1 VLLERNKDLV
11 RRYLEIWNTGNLIP
25 VEEIVAVDF
34 VFHRV
39 GGDLK
44 GLQDLKQYI
53 FVFRTAFPDLHFTV
67 EDMIAE
73 RDKVVTH
80 WTMTGTHKGE
90 LMGIAAT
97 DKHIKVMGT
106 SITRITGS
114 KVVENSTFWDRLD
127 LMQQLGAIPSLE
139 R

>member
-1 VLLERNKDLV
+1 MLLKYNKDLV
-11 RRYLEIWNTGNLIP
+11 RQYLEIWNTGNLTS
-25 VEEIVAVDF
+25 VDEIVAVDF

-44 GLQDLKQYI
+44 GHEALRQYI
-53 FVFRTAFPDLHFTV
+53 TVFRTAFPDLHFTV
-67 EDMIAE
+67 EDVIAE
-73 RDKVVTH
+73 GDKVVTH

-97 DKHIKVMGT
+97 DKNIKVTGT
-106 SITRITGS
+106 SITCISGK

-127 LMQQLGAIPSLE
+127 LMQQLGVAPK
-139 R
+139 